1 MSFEYLI
8 PSMIEYASKFRQLDS
23 LDFKIIK
30 AMHIHGVFNV
40 SKIAEM
46 VGVPQQTASYRV
58 NKLSRQDTVRFRAL
72 LNEPKLG
79 LKSYAAFAQTPL
91 GKEEVSSCAMTC
103 FPLWRHLSILDGRKH
118 GNYVRYV
125 IPSDKE
131 RDLTAFLNELKN
143 GGLIDDF
150 DIAPTTSPTYPLLNL
165 DFYEGSKQDKVFD
178 WRKWVDDID
187 SFPEIDL
194 TESASYDKAE
204 FDIYDLI
211 ILRCYEIN
219 ARSAQRNIVKEMVKI
234 TKEKSHQKLVSLV
247 SRRINERIVPQNL
260 ITGYRAYLL
269 PNPSSVSL
277 YFMFSLYFSNSSSL
291 KRFAA
296 GLCQLPY
303 HTCHEKILGKDTI
316 FLRLVI
322 PAYESANIQKTI
334 ADLAEKG
341 YIKNSNLFIGDL
353 AGAAWNNVEIY
364 EMFKDGA
371 WNFSYGAAINMLEN
385 VI

>member
-8 PSMIEYASKFRQLDS
+8 PSMVEYASKFRQLDS

-30 AMHIHGVFNV
+30 AMYVHGVFNI
-40 SKIAEM
+40 SKIAEI

-58 NKLSRQDTVRFRAL
+58 NRLSRQDTVRFRAL
-72 LNEPKLG
+72 LNEQKLG
-79 LKSYAAFAQTPL
+79 LKSYAVFAETSL
-91 GKEEVSSCAMTC
+91 GEEEASSCAMTC

-125 IPSDKE
+125 IPPDKK

-143 GGLIDDF
+143 MAFIGNF
-150 DIAPTTSPTYPLLNL
+150 DIVPTASPAYPLLNL
-165 DFYEGSKQDKVFD
+165 DFYKGSRQDRVFD
-178 WRKWVDDID
+178 WRKWVDNID
-187 SFPEIDL
+187 SFPEVDL
-194 TESASYDKAE
+194 TESTSYDKVE
-204 FDIYDLI
+204 FDICDLI

-219 ARSAQRNIVKEMVKI
+219 ARSAQRNIVKEMMKI

-269 PNPSSVSL
+269 PNPSSISL
-277 YFMFSLYFSNSSSL
+277 YFLFSLHFSNSSDL
-291 KRFAA
+291 KKFAG

-303 HTCHEKILGKDTI
+303 HTCYEKILSKDTM
-316 FLRLVI
+316 FLKLVI
-322 PAYESANIQKTI
+322 PAYETANVQKTI

-341 YIKNSNLFIGDL
+341 YIKNCNLFIGDL

-364 EMFKDGA
+364 KMFKDGA

-385 VI
+385 IT